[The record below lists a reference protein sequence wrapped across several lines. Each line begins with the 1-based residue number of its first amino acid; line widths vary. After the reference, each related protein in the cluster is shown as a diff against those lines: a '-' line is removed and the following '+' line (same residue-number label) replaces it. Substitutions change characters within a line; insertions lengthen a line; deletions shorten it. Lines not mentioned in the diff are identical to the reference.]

1 MTNGSR
7 KLICICNIVTESEIL
22 QVLKKGA
29 RDLEDV
35 KKLTF
40 ASTSCGRCKIE
51 TESIVK
57 RYFDNKQLDPQQNI
71 EF

>member
-7 KLICICNIVTESEIL
+7 KLICICNLVTESEIL
-22 QVLKKGA
+22 QILKKGA

-35 KKLTF
+35 KKFTL
-40 ASTSCGRCKIE
+40 ASTSCGRCKVE
-51 TESIVK
+51 TEAIVK
-57 RYFDNKQLDPQQNI
+57 RYFDNKHLDLQQNI